1 MSTALEILA
10 KIQATD
16 RIWRSQ
22 LVDVRI
28 PPGVFTISDEWT
40 SLKVKS
46 QQDVHNDNYFF
57 GSALQHCKH
66 GDAKR
71 YHEMGQRN
79 KTAYRDQFIRRFNSP
94 HPHKGKNLEVIKTFH
109 ALNVAASLGD

>member
-1 MSTALEILA
+1 MSTGLEILA
-10 KIQATD
+10 KIQETD
-16 RIWRSQ
+16 RVWRHLTGLRATTS
-22 LVDVRI
+22 I
-28 PPGVFTISDEWT
+28 FDEWT
-40 SLKVKS
+40 SLKVRS
-46 QQDVHNDNYFF
+46 RQDVHNDNYFF